1 MEERKTELSRTL
13 VNSYRVAHYRVVIT
27 NSISFILKIKK
38 KSSELLELMQKHNLF
53 TAVYVTAYNSQGKQ
67 TEPHINVR
75 AQKALSGDV
84 RRLGLPFLDGFGED
98 PTGNW
103 KKEPSFLILGISLE
117 DAEALGKKYGQNAI
131 VWMEEDAVP
140 YLIFLR

>member
-1 MEERKTELSRTL
+1 MEERKTDLSRTL

-38 KSSELLELMQKHNLF
+38 KSLDLLALMEKHKLF

-67 TEPHINVR
+67 TEIHVNIR

-84 RRLGLPFLDGFGED
+84 RRLNLPFLDGFGED

-117 DAEALGKKYGQNAI
+117 DAEDLGRKYGQNAI

-140 YLIFLR
+140 QLVFLR